1 MSKKDYVLLIEKCNV
16 KNLKNKWLSVAF
28 MKHFK
33 VKNLINEKV
42 KIGFVNQSLFFY

>member
-1 MSKKDYVLLIEKCNV
+1 MFCLSKSVM
-16 KNLKNKWLSVAF
+16 LKIARLSIAF

-42 KIGFVNQSLFFY
+42 KIG